1 MNNETRHNNKKET
14 VEDFLARD
22 GKITICKPKKAP
34 KVLESDK
41 MHNKANGRRQA
52 GSKTISERSIVMRA
66 CRGSV

>member
-1 MNNETRHNNKKET
+1 MNNNNKKET

-41 MHNKANGRRQA
+41 MHNKANGRRTA